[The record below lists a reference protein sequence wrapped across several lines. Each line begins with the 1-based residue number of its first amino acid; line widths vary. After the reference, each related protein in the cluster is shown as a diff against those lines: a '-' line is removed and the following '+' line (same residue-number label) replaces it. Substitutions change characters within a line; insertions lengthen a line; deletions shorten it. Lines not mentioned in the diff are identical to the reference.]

1 MREVAGGLGS
11 GFDNGEQGKPIGMA
25 WGRRVWASF
34 TSSFLLSFSF
44 FHGVCFFSFGQEV
57 VGIDKGSNGVARDL
71 STAEQ
76 GRCGVDVEQG
86 AGCRLRGS

>member
-1 MREVAGGLGS
+1 MAGLNGIFDGHGKSSRARFGS
-11 GFDNGEQGKPIGMA
+11 A
-25 WGRRVWASF
+25 
-34 TSSFLLSFSF
+34 
-44 FHGVCFFSFGQEV
+44 EV

-86 AGCRLRGS
+86 QVAGCAGRDGWAGIEDAGGGDGGLGIGVNWIDGW